1 MRLRTTLLAGIAFT
15 ALTIPAAAQ
24 TEQVVVYGA
33 LAGGDIGVAAGKIP
47 GTRQSL
53 SAGELGAAHGPTVL
67 DALGTRIGGA
77 TLFDVQGN
85 SMFQNLRYH
94 GFEASPLQGVSQG
107 VAVYQNGMRLNEV
120 FGDTV
125 NWEAVPQTA
134 IDRLDMWSNNP
145 VFGLNALGG
154 AVNMVM
160 KNGFTWQ
167 GQQASIQGGSFAHV
181 MGTLQYGL
189 NDGNFSFYAAA
200 EGVLDG
206 GWRLQ
211 SSSQLGR
218 LYFDAGWR
226 FGESEIH
233 LTASGSQ
240 SGLGVIGPT
249 PVEAIQ
255 RYSKAIF
262 TWPQTTQNR
271 VGSLALNGK
280 TRLADHWQLQA
291 SAYMRNFRQRHDDG
305 NDSDFERCSNSS
317 SFVGRLCLEDDGF
330 TRPQPFTGQT
340 ALNFRNQFAMLDQN
354 GNSIPFTAGTL
365 YGTSDRTFTDATS
378 QGLTLQATSDDTLF
392 GLSNYFT
399 IGGSIDHGAIGF
411 RSTSTLGRIF
421 PDLGVRLDSTL
432 AGSGSVLRTNGS
444 LGYAPVT
451 LRGTTN
457 YFGLYVV
464 DALDLTDTLT
474 LTAGFR
480 ANAAII
486 ETNDRS
492 GVAPELTGR
501 HGFGHVNP
509 MAGLTWQAAEG
520 ISLFGGYS
528 QSNRAPTPLELNC
541 ADPLRPCLLEG
552 ALVADPPLA
561 QIVAHT
567 YEAGVRGETPAAGGM
582 LSWSA
587 SLFRTEADNDIIS
600 LASTIQ
606 GRGYFTNVP
615 STLREGVDLTGRFT
629 AEGWSTYASYSFLNA
644 TYEFSGALASPNNPS
659 ANGAGNVMVTPGRAI
674 PMNPAHQFRTGGDG
688 TILPGFSIG
697 GDLVFTGSRYFDGDH
712 ANQNRKLP
720 SFWTVNIRAAYDITP
735 QWQVFG
741 LVNNLFDSHAASFGT
756 YFNPEDTEG
765 LYTPDVNDPRS
776 LTRIQPISFQVGLK
790 LSL

>member
-1 MRLRTTLLAGIAFT
+1 MRLRTGLLASIAFG
-15 ALTIPAAAQ
+15 ALTIPAMAQ
-24 TEQVVVYGA
+24 NEQVVVYGI
-33 LAGGDIGVAAGKIP
+33 LPGDAGVSTAKLP
-47 GTRQSL
+47 GTMQSL
-53 SAGELGAAHGPTVL
+53 SASQIGAAHGPTVL
-67 DALGTRIGGA
+67 DSLGTQVGGV

-85 SMFQNLRYH
+85 SMFQNLRYR

-107 VAVYQNGMRLNEV
+107 VAVYQNGMRLNEA

-125 NWEAVPQTA
+125 NWEAVPETA
-134 IDRLDMWSNNP
+134 IDRLDVWSSNP

-167 GQQASIQGGSFAHV
+167 GAQASLQGGSFSHV
-181 MGTLQYGL
+181 MGTMQYGM

-200 EGVLDG
+200 EGVIDG

-211 SSSQLGR
+211 SDSDLGR
-218 LYFDAGWR
+218 LYADAGWQ
-226 FGESEIH
+226 FGDSEIH
-233 LTASGSQ
+233 LIASGSQ

-249 PVEAIQ
+249 PIEAVQ
-255 RYSKAIF
+255 RYSKSIF

-280 TRLADHWQLQA
+280 SKLSDHWQLQG
-291 SAYMRNFRQRHDDG
+291 SAYVRNFRQRHVDG

-330 TRPQPFTGQT
+330 ARPQPFTGQT

-354 GNSIPFTAGTL
+354 GNSIPFTPNTL
-365 YGTSDRTFTDATS
+365 YGSIDRTFTDATTK
-378 QGLTLQATSDDTLF
+378 GVTVQATSDDTLF
-392 GLSNYFT
+392 GLPNNLT
-399 IGGSIDHGAIGF
+399 VGGSVDHGSIGF

-421 PDLGVRLDSTL
+421 PDLGVRVDPALPG
-432 AGSGSVLRTNGS
+432 AGSIMRTNGN

-451 LRGTTN
+451 LAGRTE
-457 YFGLYVV
+457 YYGLYVV

-480 ANAAII
+480 VNSAII
-486 ETNDRS
+486 ETRDRS
-492 GVAPELTGR
+492 GTAPELTGK
-501 HGFGHVNP
+501 HGFAHVNP
-509 MAGLTWQAAEG
+509 MAGLTWQATDA

-528 QSNRAPTPLELNC
+528 EANRAPTPLELNC

-552 ALVADPPLA
+552 ALVADPPLN
-561 QIVAHT
+561 QIVTHT
-567 YEAGVRGETPAAGGM
+567 YEAGVRGNYPAAGGT

-587 SLFRTEADNDIIS
+587 SLFRTEADNDIVA

-615 STLREGVDLTGRFT
+615 SSLREGVDLTGRFT

-644 TYEFSGALASPNNPS
+644 TYEFTGALASPNNPS
-659 ANGAGNVMVTPGRAI
+659 AGSNGNVIVTPGRQI
-674 PMNPAHQFRTGGDG
+674 PMNPAHQFRVGGDG
-688 TILPGFSIG
+688 TILPGITIG
-697 GDLVFTGSRYFDGDH
+697 GDLVFTGSRYYDGDH

-720 SFWTVNIRAAYDITP
+720 SFWTVNIHAAYQITE
-735 QWQVFG
+735 QWQLFG

-765 LYTPDVNDPRS
+765 LYSPDLADPRS
-776 LTRIQPISFQVGLK
+776 ITRIQPISFQIGVK

>member
-1 MRLRTTLLAGIAFT
+1 MRLRTTLLASIALA
-15 ALTIPAAAQ
+15 ALTIPAMAQ
-24 TEQVVVYGA
+24 TEQVVVYGT
-33 LAGGDIGVAAGKIP
+33 LPGGDIGLSRNKIP
-47 GTRQSL
+47 GALQSL
-53 SAGELGAAHGPTVL
+53 SADEVGAARGPTVL
-67 DALGTRIGGA
+67 EALGTRIGGA

-167 GQQASIQGGSFAHV
+167 GQQASIQGGSFGHV
-181 MGTLQYGL
+181 MGTLQYGMH
-189 NDGNFSFYAAA
+189 DGNFSVYAAA
-200 EGVLDG
+200 EGVRDG

-211 SSSQLGR
+211 SESQLGR

-226 FGESEIH
+226 FGDSELH
-233 LTASGSQ
+233 VVASGAQ

-249 PVEAIQ
+249 PIEAVQ
-255 RYSKAIF
+255 RYSKSIF

-271 VGSLALNGK
+271 VASLALNGK
-280 TRLADHWQLQA
+280 TKLADHWQVQA
-291 SAYMRNFRQRHDDG
+291 SAYVRNFRQRHDDG
-305 NDSDFERCSNSS
+305 NDSEFERCSNSS

-330 TRPQPFTGQT
+330 TRPQPFTGQR
-340 ALNFRNQFAMLDQN
+340 ALNFRNQFAMLDQA
-354 GNSIPFTAGTL
+354 GNSIAFTPGAI
-365 YGTSDRTFTDATS
+365 YGTIDRTFTDATS
-378 QGLTLQATSDDTLF
+378 QGVTVQATSDDTLF

-399 IGGSIDHGAIGF
+399 FGGSIDHGALGF

-421 PDLGVRLDSTL
+421 PDLGVRVDSTL
-432 AGSGSVLRTNGS
+432 PGSGSILRTNGN

-451 LRGTTN
+451 LRGATD
-457 YFGLYVV
+457 YYGLYVV

-492 GVAPELTGR
+492 GVAPELTGK

-509 MAGLTWQAAEG
+509 MAGLTWQMAED

-567 YEAGVRGETPAAGGM
+567 YEAGLRGGLAAAGGT

-587 SLFRTEADNDIIS
+587 SLFRTEADNDIVA

-615 STLREGVDLTGRFT
+615 STLREGVDLTGQFK

-644 TYEFSGALASPNNPS
+644 TYGFNGTLASPNNPM
-659 ANGAGNVMVTPGRAI
+659 ANGAGNVMVTAGRTI
-674 PMNPAHQFRTGGDG
+674 PMNPAHQFHVGGDG
-688 TILPGFSIG
+688 QIFSGLTVG
-697 GDLVFTGSRYFDGDH
+697 GDVVFTGSRWYDGDH

-720 SFWTVNIRAAYDITP
+720 SLWTVNIRAAYDITE

-741 LVNNLFDSHAASFGT
+741 LVNNLFDTHAASFGT
-756 YFNPEDTEG
+756 YFDPEDTED
-765 LYTPDVNDPRS
+765 LYTPELQDPRS
-776 LTRIQPISFQVGLK
+776 ITRIQPISFQVGLR